1 LFPVK
6 TFKVWREIFL
16 DNYILFFNL
25 LKTKKVRVILTAK
38 RISGSYRDPNG
49 QVYFDENNKIYRTIN
64 SSMIQTYKK
73 MKADGII
80 NASIDAGYLVFTQE
94 ISSEELR
101 QQFDTP
107 YVLQHEKIPYITY
120 PYEWSFHELKAAA
133 LFHLEFQKFLLDRNY
148 TLSDATA
155 YNIQF
160 IGHKP
165 IFIDVLSIIPYQKE
179 SLWLG
184 YQQFLEQF
192 LNPLLLSSLKG
203 IPFNSWYR
211 GSLEGISTTDL
222 LSTLSIKQKLN
233 WRILLFLTLYQK
245 AENKVVKKPE
255 EALKKIVAN
264 QKGIPKKSLIS
275 MLTQLHSW
283 IKKLEPVDKITVW
296 SDYADINTYD
306 NQERDIKAQFVSE
319 FVARNKLKT
328 LVDLGCNTGDYSQA
342 AIEGGAEYVIGFDFD
357 HQALSKAYLRSVAKN
372 LCFLPLWLDASNP
385 SPSQGWLESE
395 REGFS
400 NRFQTDGVI
409 ALAFEHHLAIAK
421 NIPLEQ
427 VIMWIT
433 SIARYGVIEFV
444 PKNDPTVLQM
454 LSTREDIFPNYN
466 QSSFEIALSKLST
479 IINKEVISK
488 SGRILYEYKR
498 S

>member
-1 LFPVK
+1 
-6 TFKVWREIFL
+6 
-16 DNYILFFNL
+16 
-25 LKTKKVRVILTAK
+25 
-38 RISGSYRDPNG
+38 
-49 QVYFDENNKIYRTIN
+49 
-64 SSMIQTYKK
+64 M
-73 MKADGII
+73 
-80 NASIDAGYLVFTQE
+80 
-94 ISSEELR
+94 
-101 QQFDTP
+101 
-107 YVLQHEKIPYITY
+107 
-120 PYEWSFHELKAAA
+120 
-133 LFHLEFQKFLLDRNY
+133 EFQKFLLDRNY

-165 IFIDVLSIIPYQKE
+165 IFIDVLSIIPYQTD

-184 YQQFLEQF
+184 YQQFFEQF

-203 IPFNSWYR
+203 IAFNSWYR

-222 LSTLSIKQKLN
+222 ISTLSIKQKLN
-233 WRILLFLTLYQK
+233 WRILLFLILYQK
-245 AENKVVKKPE
+245 AEKKVVDKPE
-255 EALKKIVAN
+255 DTLKKIVAN
-264 QKGIPKKSLIS
+264 KKGISKKSLIS

-283 IKKLEPVDKITVW
+283 IEKLVPMDKITVW
-296 SDYADINTYD
+296 GDYADVNTYD
-306 NQERDIKAQFVSE
+306 NQERDIKAQFISE
-319 FVARNKLKT
+319 FVSRNNLKT
-328 LVDLGCNTGDYSQA
+328 VADLGCNTGDYSQV

-395 REGFS
+395 RDSFS
-400 NRFQTDGVI
+400 NRFQTDGVV

-427 VIMWIT
+427 VIKWIT
-433 SIARYGVIEFV
+433 SIAKYGIIEFV
-444 PKNDPTVLQM
+444 PKNDPTILQM
-454 LSTREDIFPNYN
+454 LATREDIFPNYN
-466 QSSFEIALSKLST
+466 QSSFEIALLKSST
-479 IINKEVISK
+479 IINKKVISK